1 MSEETWY
8 KMLAVSFA
16 LHILFVAAVSIPF
29 KSTKR
34 KIDLSSSY
42 SVNLVGGVGDT
53 GGGQKEA
60 VAREAKKIPGKPV
73 PAVKETKPVPAVKE
87 TKPAPA
93 KTKPIPIKK
102 EDLVSLSKKQVP
114 EKQGTTEEERE
125 QLEKKIQNLR
135 RKTEYLDVA
144 KSARSGSATSGGLM
158 SAGSGLSGSGGGGV
172 GIVDPLM
179 QKYHMDVKE
188 KIDAVWRIPGSAKKN
203 LLTVVVIKIRRDG
216 LVVDIIPETMS
227 GNRAYDESIMRA
239 IRAAEPLP
247 RIPTA
252 IKEDTVEVGFN
263 FRPENM

>member
-16 LHILFVAAVSIPF
+16 LHILFVAAFSIPF

-53 GGGQKEA
+53 GGGPK
-60 VAREAKKIPGKPV
+60 VAAEVKTIPGKPL
-73 PAVKETKPVPAVKE
+73 PAVKVQKPVPVKN
-87 TKPAPA
+87 
-93 KTKPIPIKK
+93 KPIPIKK
-102 EDLVSLSKKQVP
+102 EDLVSLSKKKAP
-114 EKQGTTEEERE
+114 EKPGTTQEELD
-125 QLEKKIQNLR
+125 QLQNKIQNLK

-158 SAGSGLSGSGGGGV
+158 GTGGLSASGEGGGGT
-172 GIVDPLM
+172 VDPLLQKYYMDIM
-179 QKYHMDVKE
+179 QKIQE
-188 KIDAVWRIPGSAKKN
+188 VWRKPAALKKD
-203 LLTVVVIKIRRDG
+203 LLTLLTIKVRRDG
-216 LVVDIIPETMS
+216 TVVDISVDQAS
-227 GNRAYDESIMRA
+227 GNRAYDESINRA

-252 IKEDTVEVGFN
+252 VKEDLMDIGLRFH
-263 FRPENM
+263 PEDM

>member
-53 GGGQKEA
+53 GGGHKEA
-60 VAREAKKIPGKPV
+60 VVREAKKIPG
-73 PAVKETKPVPAVKE
+73 KPVPAVKE

-263 FRPENM
+263 FRPENI

>member
-8 KMLAVSFA
+8 KMLVVSFA
-16 LHILFVAAVSIPF
+16 LHILVVASFSIPF

-42 SVNLVGGVGDT
+42 SVNLVGGTGG
-53 GGGQKEA
+53 GGGQKEIA
-60 VAREAKKIPGKPV
+60 AATKKTPDKTA
-73 PAVKETKPVPAVKE
+73 PAVKEQKSVPVKN
-87 TKPAPA
+87 
-93 KTKPIPIKK
+93 KPIQIKK
-102 EDLVSLSKKQVP
+102 EDLVSLSKKKVP
-114 EKQGTTEEERE
+114 EKTGTTEEERE

-158 SAGSGLSGSGGGGV
+158 GTGSGLPGSGGAGG

-188 KIDAVWRIPGSAKKN
+188 KIDAIWRIPASAKKN

-216 LVVDIIPETMS
+216 IVVDIIPETMS

-247 RIPTA
+247 RIPA
-252 IKEDTVEVGFN
+252 SIREDTLELGFN

>member
-16 LHILFVAAVSIPF
+16 LHILVVAAFSIPF

-60 VAREAKKIPGKPV
+60 AVREAKKIPGKPV
-73 PAVKETKPVPAVKE
+73 PAVKETKP
-87 TKPAPA
+87 APA
-93 KTKPIPIKK
+93 KNKPIPIKK
-102 EDLVSLSKKQVP
+102 EDLVSLSKKKVP
-114 EKQGTTEEERE
+114 EKPGTTEEERE

-188 KIDAVWRIPGSAKKN
+188 KIDAALAHTCDLQRKTS
-203 LLTVVVIKIRRDG
+203 
-216 LVVDIIPETMS
+216 
-227 GNRAYDESIMRA
+227 
-239 IRAAEPLP
+239 
-247 RIPTA
+247 
-252 IKEDTVEVGFN
+252 
-263 FRPENM
+263 

>member
-1 MSEETWY
+1 MSEATWY

-16 LHILFVAAVSIPF
+16 LHILLVASFSIPF

-42 SVNLVGGVGDT
+42 SVNLVGGVGGT
-53 GGGQKEA
+53 GGIQKEGA
-60 VAREAKKIPGKPV
+60 VPEAKKIPGKPF
-73 PAVKETKPVPAVKE
+73 PAVKETKPVPAKN
-87 TKPAPA
+87 
-93 KTKPIPIKK
+93 KPIPIKK
-102 EDLVSLSKKQVP
+102 EDLVSLSKKKVP
-114 EKQGTTEEERE
+114 EKPGTTEEERE

-158 SAGSGLSGSGGGGV
+158 GASGGLPGTGGGG

-188 KIDAVWRIPGSAKKN
+188 KIDAVWRIPASAKKN
-203 LLTVVVIKIRRDG
+203 LLTVVVLKIRRDG
-216 LVVDIIPETMS
+216 IVVDIIPETMS
-227 GNRAYDESIMRA
+227 GNRLYDESIMRA
-239 IRAAEPLP
+239 VRAAEPLP
-247 RIPTA
+247 RIPAA
-252 IKEDTVEVGFN
+252 IKEDTVELGFN